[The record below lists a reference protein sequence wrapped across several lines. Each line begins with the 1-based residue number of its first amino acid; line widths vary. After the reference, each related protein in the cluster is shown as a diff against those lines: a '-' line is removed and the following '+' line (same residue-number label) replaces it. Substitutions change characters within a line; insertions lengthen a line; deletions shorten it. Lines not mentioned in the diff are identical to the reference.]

1 MVLSAFYQSVEF
13 YVIAFLVAA
22 VILAFSMKPP
32 KKGAART
39 FLLAGELLADGEES
53 PSICLEAMESGYVK
67 LLRTGVEGVNSNGA
81 VSLAVRLEGFDV
93 VIEERLV
100 KGREDEN
107 ATPVNSAEFLLD
119 FFGRERYHIRYQ
131 SESTGLFA
139 VATLNNRPGYKVS
152 KPLSVKS

>member
-1 MVLSAFYQSVEF
+1 
-13 YVIAFLVAA
+13 
-22 VILAFSMKPP
+22 PP
-32 KKGAART
+32 KKGEART
-39 FLLAGELLADGEES
+39 FLLAGELSADGEGE
-53 PSICLEAMESGYVK
+53 PSIYLEAMESGYVK
-67 LLRTGVEGVNSNGA
+67 LVRTGVEGVNSNGA

-107 ATPVNSAEFLLD
+107 ATPVNSAEFLFD
-119 FFGRERYHIRYQ
+119 FFGRELYHIRYQ